1 VIGQILDKQTL
12 RAGRIFAPPDGANL
26 SIVLQKKKLNIACD
40 GVALSGTPD
49 DPRTKLNSAVGAA

>member
-1 VIGQILDKQTL
+1 
-12 RAGRIFAPPDGANL
+12 
-26 SIVLQKKKLNIACD
+26 LQKKKLNIARD